1 MAYIYK
7 IINDINNNVY
17 IGETIRPLEK
27 RWQQHKQKANDSTIC
42 GHLQLAMRKYGI
54 EHFQISIIETCPNE
68 KRFEREKYWIEQYNS
83 YYDGY
88 NSTLGGEG
96 LNQYKYEEIYD
107 LWLDGNDI
115 TTICEKIGCCDTTV
129 QSALQSFGIT
139 IADHTTRRCGK
150 PVEQYT
156 KDGRF
161 VAKYDSA
168 NAAGRALGLVN
179 GGNIIKCCL
188 GEIKTSKGFIWKYA
202 DDNISI
208 EDLTQSKK
216 KNTTGKIVQQFS
228 IDDNFIAEYDSCE
241 EAART
246 IGKTNGSVISR
257 CARGVSKTAYGYKW
271 KYKDI

>member
-1 MAYIYK
+1 MAIIYK
-7 IINDINNNVY
+7 ITNDINSNVY

-27 RWQQHKQKANDSTIC
+27 RWQQHKKQLFNPNKC

-54 EHFQISIIETCPNE
+54 EHFQISIIETCPDE
-68 KRFEREKYWIEQYNS
+68 ERFEREKYWIEQYNS

-88 NSTLGGEG
+88 NSTFGGEG
-96 LNQYKYEEIYD
+96 ISQYNYEEIYD
-107 LWLDGNDI
+107 LWLDGDDI
-115 TTICEKIGCCDTTV
+115 TTICKKMGCCDATA
-129 QSALQSFGIT
+129 QSALKSFGIT
-139 IADHTTRRCGK
+139 IADHTTRRCGR

-156 KDGRF
+156 KEGHF

-208 EDLTQSKK
+208 EDLAQSKK
-216 KNTTGKIVQQFS
+216 KNTTGKVVQQFS
-228 IDDNFIAEYDSCE
+228 VDDNFIAEYDSCE
-241 EAART
+241 QAAKAV
-246 IGKTNGSVISR
+246 GKINGSVISR